1 MRLLVTGG
9 AGFIGSNY
17 VRRILDGSL
26 CGVDSLTVLDK
37 LTYAGSMSNF
47 AGIESNDFEFIKGDI
62 CDHSIVSKLVS
73 RNDAIVNFAAESH
86 VDRSISDPRDFI
98 VTNVLGT
105 NTLLNAARQKEGFV
119 FVQISTDEVYGSI
132 TFGSAREDSQ
142 LQPNSPYSSSKA
154 SADLLA
160 RSYFRTYGTDVRI
173 TRCTNNYGPNQFPE
187 KFIPLLITNLLDD
200 ESVPIYGDG
209 ANIRDWLHVDDHCR
223 AIHLVLEKGSS
234 GNVYNIGGG
243 TEISNID
250 LAKKVLKL
258 MGKAESSIEFIADR
272 LGHDFRYSVNYN
284 KITSELGY
292 TPVVRFEDGI
302 MDTVNWYM
310 ENRSWWKPL
319 KIL

>member
-1 MRLLVTGG
+1 MTGG

-26 CGVDSLTVLDK
+26 RGVDSLTVLDK

-47 AGIESNDFEFIKGDI
+47 AGIKSSDFEFIEGDI
-62 CDHSIVSKLVS
+62 CDDSIVNNLVS

-105 NTLLNAARQKEGFV
+105 NTLLNAARKKEDFV
-119 FVQISTDEVYGSI
+119 FVQISTDEVYGSLK
-132 TFGSAREDSQ
+132 FGSAGEDSQ
-142 LQPNSPYSSSKA
+142 LLPNSPYSSSKA

-173 TRCTNNYGPNQFPE
+173 TRCTNNYGSNQFPE
-187 KFIPLLITNLLDD
+187 KFIPLLITNLLDR
-200 ESVPIYGDG
+200 EAIPIYGDG
-209 ANIRDWLHVDDHCR
+209 GNIRDWLHVDDHCR
-223 AIHLVLEKGSS
+223 GIHLVLEKGSS
-234 GNVYNIGGG
+234 GNIYNIGGG
-243 TEISNID
+243 TEISNIN
-250 LAKKVLKL
+250 LAKKVLEL
-258 MGKAESSIEFIADR
+258 MGKAESSIEFVADR
-272 LGHDFRYSVNYN
+272 LGHDFRYSVNYS

-302 MDTVNWYM
+302 MDTVNWYI